1 MYHRFD
7 TELWEKR
14 GYASL
19 GLTSQNLRDQEARL
33 EKTMPMVN
41 LSGNTNDNE
50 DTRLEQDIANSAIGD
65 QDEIE
70 EEARGI
76 EALATPNANLG
87 TSNLDLHEAVDSQK
101 TSNSQRFNEHKDEA
115 RALPSYV
122 AARSGQRENVT
133 EERASTRLP
142 EYNPLNKPTMVEWGK
157 DGNGAPILI
166 QTSDITEAYNE
177 IISWRKNVFLVPY
190 GKLGRD
196 FIDQL
201 TMHINQ
207 WNNKSGK
214 QH

>member
-1 MYHRFD
+1 M
-7 TELWEKR
+7 
-14 GYASL
+14 
-19 GLTSQNLRDQEARL
+19 TSQNLRDQEARL

-142 EYNPLNKPTMVEWGK
+142 EYNPVNKPTMVEWGK

-177 IISWRKNVFLVPY
+177 IISWRKNVFLVPW
-190 GKLGRD
+190 KLGRD

-207 WNNKSGK
+207 
-214 QH
+214 